1 MIYSPLQLSQHMS
14 VLLQHH
20 LGRGPAGGEQPVPGE
35 EGGLGL
41 GVLGHLGRLGGPR
54 QGQEGVEPGRDLSV
68 VRGRRRRE
76 GDPPLQGGAD
86 GPEEGG
92 VRAGHV
98 GEGRDGGHALWW
110 STRSV
115 EKYELIW

>member
-1 MIYSPLQLSQHMS
+1 MS

-20 LGRGPAGGEQPVPGE
+20 LGPAQPVPGE

-41 GVLGHLGRLGGPR
+41 GLLRHLGGLGGAG

-76 GDPPLQGGAD
+76 GDPALKGGGD

-98 GEGRDGGHALWW
+98 GERRDRGHALWW
-110 STRSV
+110 STRSG
-115 EKYELIW
+115 EKNELIRKTAEINCNNYS